1 MTTYRFRWNTAGL
14 TMVEVLIAS
23 TVFALM
29 SISLLSFVQYGSQA
43 WKIGHQKLDVGSYYR
58 SVTDT
63 IQREL
68 QQADKVLEPK
78 VNGPASSALKYDL
91 AISSGSAYVGTAT
104 FLLEWV
110 PAARIVRRRIVAKST
125 SVANVW
131 SILPRIILTKIILV
145 DSDNTDNTYSGTR
158 RTVADTMPIGYEF
171 TIARDVATFTV
182 TRTSS
187 WTANIAIGIESSMG
201 GEDGRVE
208 SKLSTMTFAIPSG
221 R

>member
-1 MTTYRFRWNTAGL
+1 MTTCRFRRNTAGL

-29 SISLLSFVQYGSQA
+29 SISLLSYVQYGSQA
-43 WKIGHQKLDVGSYYR
+43 WKTGHQRLDVGSYYR

-78 VNGPASSALKYDL
+78 VGGPASSALKYDI
-91 AISSGSAYVGTAT
+91 AISSGSTYVGTAT

-110 PAARIVRRRIVAKST
+110 PS
-125 SVANVW
+125 
-131 SILPRIILTKIILV
+131 TKILQRRFFDPAQETKYLSVSSKVTMVQQSLV
-145 DSDNTDNTYSGTR
+145 VSVDTDKAE
-158 RTVADTMPIGYEF
+158 TVTVPSVFKF
-171 TIARDVATFTV
+171 TVARDVATFTV
-182 TRTSS
+182 KRMSS
-187 WTANIAIGIESSMG
+187 YTVDIAIGIESSMG
-201 GEDGRVE
+201 GDEGRVE
-208 SKLSTMTFAIPSG
+208 GKFATMTFVIPSG

>member
-1 MTTYRFRWNTAGL
+1 MTPCQLRRNRKGL

-29 SISLLSFVQYGSQA
+29 SISLLSYVQYGSQA
-43 WKIGHQKLDVGSYYR
+43 WKTGHQKLDVGTYYR

-68 QQADKVLEPK
+68 QQADKVLEPR
-78 VNGPASSALKYDL
+78 VNGPASSALKYDI

-110 PAARIVRRRIVAKST
+110 PSTKTLQRRIFAKST
-125 SVANVW
+125 DVSNVW
-131 SILPRIILTKIILV
+131 SSLPKITITRVTSV
-145 DSDNTDNTYSGTR
+145 DSDNSNNVTN
-158 RTVADTMPIGYEF
+158 TMPVGFEF
-171 TIARDVATFTV
+171 TVARDVATFTV

-187 WTANIAIGIESSMG
+187 WTANIAIGIESSMSG
-201 GEDGRVE
+201 DDGRVE